1 MFIHWSYEI
10 LLYFTSLN
18 EHRDQFSKGMF
29 KSMQKKK
36 IKQKNQP
43 KKTRGSA
50 KTFLTYPSPLN
61 NEKPILSLNN

>member
-36 IKQKNQP
+36 YN
-43 KKTRGSA
+43 KKTNPRKQEA
-50 KTFLTYPSPLN
+50 QQKHF
-61 NEKPILSLNN
+61 